1 MNKFEFCNDQP
12 GRFLAVFVFS
22 PLIILRGYKYGDTFL
37 IIFGLVLFVWDL
49 YHIIFTK
56 PNEYI
61 YKNIFEDKD
70 LELNGEEINDD
81 NKNESN
87 NEETVLQD

>member
-1 MNKFEFCNDQP
+1 MSNFEFCNDQP

-22 PLIILRGYKYGDTFL
+22 PIIIIQGYKYGDTFL

-61 YKNIFEDKD
+61 YINIFGDKYSK
-70 LELNGEEINDD
+70 LNGEMIDD

-87 NEETVLQD
+87 N